1 MFGGAWR
8 QRHLIARMA
17 SREVVGRYNGSI
29 LGLAW
34 SFFNPL
40 LMLAI
45 YTFVFSVVFKAGWS
59 ASGNSKSE
67 FASLLFVGM
76 IVHGLFAE
84 CINRA
89 PTLVLSNANYVKK
102 VIFPLDILPWVAFL
116 SAVFHAAISVV
127 VLVLAH
133 LMLHQQFHWTVVF
146 LPVVLLPLALATL
159 GVSWF
164 VSALGVYIRD
174 VAQVTSM
181 FTTALLFLSG
191 VFYPVSSLPDAY
203 RHWIEFNP
211 LTYFI
216 EESRNVL
223 LFGAIPNF
231 QRWGVM
237 LAGGLVIAWLGFA
250 WFQRS
255 RRGFADVV

>member
-1 MFGGAWR
+1 MLGSAWR
-8 QRHLIARMA
+8 QRHLIVRMA
-17 SREVVGRYNGSI
+17 SREVVSRYNGSV

-59 ASGNSKSE
+59 DGNSKSE
-67 FASLLFVGM
+67 FASLLFAGM

-102 VIFPLDILPWVAFL
+102 VIFPLEILPWVAFL
-116 SAVFHAAISVV
+116 SAVFHAAISIV
-127 VLVLAH
+127 VLLLAH

-159 GVSWF
+159 GFSWF

-174 VAQVTSM
+174 VAQVTNM

-223 LFGAIPNF
+223 LFGTIPDF
-231 QRWGVM
+231 QRWGSM

>member
-1 MFGGAWR
+1 MINSTWAH
-8 QRHLIARMA
+8 RHLIVRMA
-17 SREVVGRYNGSI
+17 SREVVGRYNGSV

-45 YTFVFSVVFKAGWS
+45 YTFVFSVVFKAAWS
-59 ASGNSKSE
+59 GPGSSKSE

-102 VIFPLDILPWVAFL
+102 VIFPLDILPTVAFL
-116 SAVFHAAISVV
+116 SAVFHAAISVA

-133 LMLHQQFHWTVVF
+133 LMLHQQFHWTVVL

-159 GVSWF
+159 GLSWF

-174 VAQVTSM
+174 VAQVTTM

-191 VFYPVSSLPDAY
+191 VFYPVSSLPVAY

-223 LFGAIPNF
+223 LFGTIPDF
-231 QRWGVM
+231 PRWGLM
-237 LAGGLVIAWLGFA
+237 LAGCLAVAWLGFA